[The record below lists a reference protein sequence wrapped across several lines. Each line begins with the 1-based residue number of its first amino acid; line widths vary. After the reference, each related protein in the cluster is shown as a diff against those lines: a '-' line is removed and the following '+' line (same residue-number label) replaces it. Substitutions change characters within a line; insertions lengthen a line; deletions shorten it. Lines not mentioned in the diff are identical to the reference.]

1 MNSFNMKAQHTV
13 YTVGILLLCC
23 IASVNA
29 ATPLWL
35 LFVNS
40 RCDGENFESS
50 SVFPAVEMA
59 VERIN
64 GNPSLLPGYSLNL
77 TVSQQVCLT
86 LFSDYDL
93 RSRIA
98 EQPAC
103 SSRCERTTCNSPIAR
118 SLAVYENSLTAPT
131 VVDACMI
138 GVFTNAW
145 CGHCYIP
152 YACMLGEL

>member
-1 MNSFNMKAQHTV
+1 MNFNMKAKHTM
-13 YTVGILLLCC
+13 YIVGILLLCC
-23 IASVNA
+23 TATVNA

-40 RCDGENFESS
+40 GCDGENFESS

-64 GNPSLLPGYSLNL
+64 SNPSLLPGYSLNL

-93 RSRIA
+93 RSRTA

-103 SSRCERTTCNSPIAR
+103 SSRCEQSTCNSPITRDR
-118 SLAVYENSLTAPT
+118 SLAAYENRLTQCSGR
-131 VVDACMI
+131 VHDWCACTLGAI
-138 GVFTNAW
+138 
-145 CGHCYIP
+145 
-152 YACMLGEL
+152 YA